1 MTDATEATP
10 AHASAAITTP
20 AAAPIIVPPAII
32 VSMPR
37 RGPRRTDTR
46 LPAIRPV
53 ATAPKQRPYAVGDT
67 PRIVMS
73 AKDEPVMNA
82 NWPLNISAAALLGGA
97 RAGVDVG
104 LGHDAPCREQEGGA
118 EGAEHEEDGPPSR
131 EHVHPAA

>member
-1 MTDATEATP
+1 MAFGSTQPSPKAVAEHRPGDRRHGGDP

-82 NWPLNISAAALLGGA
+82 TG
-97 RAGVDVG
+97 R
-104 LGHDAPCREQEGGA
+104 
-118 EGAEHEEDGPPSR
+118 
-131 EHVHPAA
+131 